1 MTDALIEGQ
10 SWQETLADMERERE
24 HRQSQRRLAD
34 YAPYPKQLAF
44 HAAGR
49 DNRERLFM
57 AGNQLGKTLA
67 GAMELA
73 MHATGRYPAWWEGRR
88 FDRPTVGWAAGITGE
103 STRDTVQRLLL
114 GRPGAHG
121 TGALPADALID
132 TTAARG
138 AAELVDSIRVRH
150 ASGGTSRVML
160 KSYEK
165 GREKWQG
172 ETVDYV
178 WFDEEP
184 PVEVYTEGLARIGAT
199 RGMVWTTFTPLKGM
213 SAVVAR
219 FLTEHSADRAIARMS
234 IEEVGHFDA
243 GEVARVIAAYP
254 AHEREARA
262 NGVPTLGSG
271 RVFPV
276 GETSIRENAIAV
288 PKHWPR
294 IAGID
299 FGWDHPTAVVWLAW
313 DRDADTVHVTDCYR
327 LREQTPAVHAAAIR
341 ARGVWIPIAWPHDA
355 LAHDKT
361 SGQTLAELYR
371 SHGLN
376 LLPER
381 AQFEDGGSGLEAGVI
396 DMLERMQTGRLK
408 VAANLADWWEEFRLY
423 HRKAG
428 RVVGERDDLI
438 DATRYAL
445 MMLRHAATESGPWDG
460 PIDYGPAR
468 WIV

>member
-1 MTDALIEGQ
+1 MG
-10 SWQETLADMERERE
+10 
-24 HRQSQRRLAD
+24 
-34 YAPYPKQLAF
+34 
-44 HAAGR
+44 
-49 DNRERLFM
+49 
-57 AGNQLGKTLA
+57 
-67 GAMELA
+67 
-73 MHATGRYPAWWEGRR
+73 
-88 FDRPTVGWAAGITGE
+88 
-103 STRDTVQRLLL
+103 
-114 GRPGAHG
+114 
-121 TGALPADALID
+121 
-132 TTAARG
+132 
-138 AAELVDSIRVRH
+138 
-150 ASGGTSRVML
+150 
-160 KSYEK
+160 
-165 GREKWQG
+165 
-172 ETVDYV
+172 
-178 WFDEEP
+178 
-184 PVEVYTEGLARIGAT
+184 
-199 RGMVWTTFTPLKGM
+199 
-213 SAVVAR
+213 
-219 FLTEHSADRAIARMS
+219 
-234 IEEVGHFDA
+234 IEEVGHFEPE
-243 GEVARVIAAYP
+243 EVARVTAAYP
-254 AHEREARA
+254 PHEREARA

-276 GETSIRENAIAV
+276 SEASIREDSLAV
-288 PKHWPR
+288 PRHWPR

-396 DMLERMQTGRLK
+396 EMLERMQTGRLK

-423 HRKAG
+423 HRKDG
-428 RVVGERDDLI
+428 RIVGERDDLI

-445 MMLRHAATESGPWDG
+445 MMLRQAETDAGPWNG
-460 PIDYGPAR
+460 PIDYGPAA